1 MRGFRWI
8 SNLASAECTLSHC
21 LPDTMGSPVDYDEVE
36 DGEALEQRARQVE
49 GQVAPKAADSE
60 ITH

>member
-21 LPDTMGSPVDYDEVE
+21 LPDTMGSPVDYDEIE
-36 DGEALEQRARQVE
+36 DGEALEQRVRSLE
-49 GQVAPKAADSE
+49 GQSVSAESDSDKP
-60 ITH
+60 H